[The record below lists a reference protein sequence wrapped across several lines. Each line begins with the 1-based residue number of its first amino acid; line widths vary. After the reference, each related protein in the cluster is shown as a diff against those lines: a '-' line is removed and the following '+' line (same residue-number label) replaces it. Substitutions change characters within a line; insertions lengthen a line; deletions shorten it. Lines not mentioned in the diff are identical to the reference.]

1 MMEIII
7 LGSGTGVPSIR
18 RAGPATCLRVE
29 GQTLLID
36 SAAGTLR
43 QLVRAGISYDTLDIL
58 LYTHFHPDHI
68 GELAPFIFATR
79 YPLGYKRNSPVT
91 VMAAKGLKRFYQSM
105 IQAFGQWVEPEP
117 GKVFFEEI
125 PQEMSAAMQLPPL
138 TIRSAPTNHTPQSL
152 AYRIETSSGR
162 SVVFSGDTDFC
173 DELIELAQGTD
184 LLVSECAAPEGYKI
198 PGHLTPSEAG
208 KIAQAAGVKRL
219 LLNHFYPNC
228 DEHDLITPC
237 SKVYKGPIILSE
249 DFMRLVLL

>member
-1 MMEIII
+1 MIEIIV

-18 RAGPATCLRVE
+18 RAGPATCLKVE

-43 QLVRAGISYDTLDIL
+43 QLVKAGISYDTLDIL

-79 YPLGYKRNSPVT
+79 YTPGYKRNSPVM
-91 VMAAKGLKRFYQSM
+91 VLAAEGLKQFYQSM
-105 IQAFGQWVEPEP
+105 IQAFGQWVKPEP
-117 GKVFFEEI
+117 GKVIFEEI
-125 PQEMSAAMQLPPL
+125 PPEMRAAMQFPPL

-152 AYRIETSSGR
+152 AYRIETSDGR

-184 LLVSECAAPEGYKI
+184 LLVLECAAPEGYKI

-208 KIAQAAGVKRL
+208 KIAQDAGVKRL

-237 SKVYKGPIILSE
+237 GKIYKGPIILAE
-249 DFMRLVLL
+249 DFMRLVF